1 MDNTTGTII
10 LLTFLVVI
18 LVAIVAFCLVIIFKD
33 RIVNSWRRRVHR
45 KKNKQA
51 MNVDLSYFINNLS
64 SSLAKL
70 SFDKTGALIILENEN
85 NLQKYIDAGKKV
97 NIDFFPEFVTNVFYN
112 HKSPLHDGAMIIRD
126 LKIVSL
132 SSYLPMTK
140 KPLPIYYGARHRA
153 AVGVCEYFDC
163 FAFCVSETTGAVTY
177 VHNDSIK
184 QLSSSPEELAEFIAK
199 ELWSKSIYKKEFK

>member
-1 MDNTTGTII
+1 MDSTTVGLI
-10 LLTFLVVI
+10 LLALI
-18 LVAIVAFCLVIIFKD
+18 IVALIAIITFCLVIIFKD
-33 RIVNSWRRRVHR
+33 KIVNSWRRRIHK
-45 KKNKQA
+45 KKNKQ
-51 MNVDLSYFINNLS
+51 MNVDLSYFINNLA

-70 SFDKTGALIILENEN
+70 SFDKTGALIIMENEN
-85 NLQKYIDAGKKV
+85 NIQKYIDAGKKV
-97 NIDFFPEFVTNVFYN
+97 DVEFFPEFVTNVFYN

-163 FAFCVSETTGAVTY
+163 FAFCVSETTGVVTY
-177 VHNDSIK
+177 VHNDSIM
-184 QLSSSPEELAEFIAK
+184 QLSSSPEQLAEFIAK
-199 ELWSKSIYKKEFK
+199 ELWAKSIYKKGFK